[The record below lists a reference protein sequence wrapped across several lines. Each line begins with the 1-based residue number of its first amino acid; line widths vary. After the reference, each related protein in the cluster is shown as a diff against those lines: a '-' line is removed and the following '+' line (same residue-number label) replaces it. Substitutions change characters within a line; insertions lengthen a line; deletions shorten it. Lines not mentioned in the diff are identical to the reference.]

1 MIYHIK
7 CINNYKL
14 YLRSCKFFLRT
25 CTIIKH
31 SLDVIF
37 MILMWHKCLKYVYS
51 HNQQHYSFNFIIQAS
66 QFKYNINS
74 SWQRS
79 LIHICLSL
87 QRNLAMATDRVGQ
100 KQMVQIFPL
109 FETYSNDYLFHLFPQ
124 VHIYKI
130 VKNYIIMQS
139 IQVSFL
145 CVFCIRKYI
154 KNGGINFG
162 LSRLAIFVWLGILS
176 IMVKHAVGRW

>member
-1 MIYHIK
+1 
-7 CINNYKL
+7 
-14 YLRSCKFFLRT
+14 
-25 CTIIKH
+25 
-31 SLDVIF
+31 
-37 MILMWHKCLKYVYS
+37 
-51 HNQQHYSFNFIIQAS
+51 
-66 QFKYNINS
+66 
-74 SWQRS
+74 
-79 LIHICLSL
+79 
-87 QRNLAMATDRVGQ
+87 MATDRVGQ

-176 IMVKHAVGRW
+176 IMVKHAVDLQWQVVTVSNQKESLVQSRNDTSIIFNAVNITGKKRNIIILKKIFFN